1 MRRVY
6 LPKSD
11 GGTRPIGIP
20 TFEDKILQRAVAMVL
35 EPIYEQ
41 DFLNCSY
48 GFRPER
54 SAHQALEEI
63 WARVMEMRT
72 CWIVEVDIRK
82 YFDTIPHEQLRTIL
96 QRRVRDGVILR
107 LIGKWLKAG
116 VLEGRELSYAEE
128 GVPQGGVISPVLSN
142 IYLHEALDKWFQDVV
157 RPRMKGKC
165 FLVRYADDLVMGFEA
180 EEDARKVMEVL
191 PKRMG
196 RFGLKTH
203 EEKTRLLYFGR
214 SMGKGKD
221 RKEPGSF
228 DFLGFTHYWSKSR
241 RGYPIVKRK
250 TAKGRLGRAL
260 KKVAAYCRRVRHE
273 PIKEQWA
280 GLKKRVQG
288 HYQYYGIT
296 GNAEALRSFRD
307 ETKRIWRRW
316 LSRRSHKGG
325 VVWEQMSRWMRW
337 FPLPPIRVVHSIYC
351 LAAKL

>member
-1 MRRVY
+1 M
-6 LPKSD
+6 
-11 GGTRPIGIP
+11 T
-20 TFEDKILQRAVAMVL
+20 
-35 EPIYEQ
+35 
-41 DFLNCSY
+41 
-48 GFRPER
+48 
-54 SAHQALEEI
+54 
-63 WARVMEMRT
+63 
-72 CWIVEVDIRK
+72 
-82 YFDTIPHEQLRTIL
+82 
-96 QRRVRDGVILR
+96 VR
-107 LIGKWLKAG
+107 
-116 VLEGRELSYAEE
+116 
-128 GVPQGGVISPVLSN
+128 N

-260 KKVAAYCRRVRHE
+260 KKVAA
-273 PIKEQWA
+273 
-280 GLKKRVQG
+280 
-288 HYQYYGIT
+288 
-296 GNAEALRSFRD
+296 
-307 ETKRIWRRW
+307 
-316 LSRRSHKGG
+316 
-325 VVWEQMSRWMRW
+325 
-337 FPLPPIRVVHSIYC
+337 
-351 LAAKL
+351 